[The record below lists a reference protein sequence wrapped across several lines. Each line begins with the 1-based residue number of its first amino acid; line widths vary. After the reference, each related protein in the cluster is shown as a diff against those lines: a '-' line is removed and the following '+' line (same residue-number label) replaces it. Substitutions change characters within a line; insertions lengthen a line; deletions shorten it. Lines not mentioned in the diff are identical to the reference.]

1 MVCQYHELDRHWC
14 ACASVCVCLCVG
26 KWACMHII
34 SASPSIRVVGVGQ
47 RCLKYPQ
54 ALIIQTWVTPLG
66 AALQRL
72 ALASTEPDKWNLIPP
87 AMTAPSRLQSRHIS
101 DTFRSQLG
109 SCQRQRT
116 FNFS

>member
-1 MVCQYHELDRHWC
+1 MNWIDTGSPALLYVF
-14 ACASVCVCLCVG
+14 VCLCVG

-34 SASPSIRVVGVGQ
+34 SASPSLRVVGVGQ

-54 ALIIQTWVTPLG
+54 ALTIQPWVTPLG

-87 AMTAPSRLQSRHIS
+87 AMTEHYA
-101 DTFRSQLG
+101 
-109 SCQRQRT
+109 
-116 FNFS
+116 